1 MFTETTDFKILILIN
16 IYVDDAFTKRN
27 SVIELV
33 AYYCLSLSISQRNT
47 GNKKHPHTHIYAT
60 AHWVLMKS
68 NAVPPQ
74 VKIKYQTNIAA
85 FMIFIISNAD
95 L

>member
-47 GNKKHPHTHIYAT
+47 GNKKHPHTHIYICHGPLST
-60 AHWVLMKS
+60 YE
-68 NAVPPQ
+68 
-74 VKIKYQTNIAA
+74 VKCSSSTSKNK
-85 FMIFIISNAD
+85 ISNKYCSIYD
-95 L
+95 FHHFKR